1 MDSTEPVSIRPLG
14 QADLEDAIR
23 LLGALNPDTPAR
35 VVSERLQTILAAH
48 PHYQLAGAFDGD
60 ALIGIC
66 GAWIATKIW
75 CGRYLEIDN
84 LVVDPGRRSSGTGT
98 ALIRHFEALARELDC
113 KVITLDSYTSNHPS
127 HRLYHRLGF
136 EIRGFHFIKHAGD
149 WSGKDDGRAWLAP
162 SKPAVSHLRG

>member
-1 MDSTEPVSIRPLG
+1 MSNSDTTSVSIRPLG
-14 QADLEDAIR
+14 QADLEDAVR
-23 LLGALNPDTPAR
+23 LLVTLNPDTPAR
-35 VVSERLQTILAAH
+35 VVRERLEAILADH

-60 ALIGIC
+60 VLVGVC

-84 LVVDPGRRSSGTGT
+84 LVVDPARRSGGAGT

-113 KVITLDSYTSNHPS
+113 KIMVLDSYTSNRAS

-136 EIRGFHFIKHAGD
+136 EIWGFHFVKPVGD
-149 WSGKDDGRAWLAP
+149 WTGKE
-162 SKPAVSHLRG
+162 SV